1 MSCLWACRR
10 HEQYFLPAAKKGINH
25 QIELAILRADRMGVK
40 VLSLAALNKVSSPPC
55 FYCLQGSFFFLLKKK
70 NTARVLTAAVPIDRV
85 HIPSCDGLVSS
96 LASRC
101 SRDACWH
108 GHDAR
113 ASMFWF
119 GVEKFL

>member
-1 MSCLWACRR
+1 MGVPTPRAV
-10 HEQYFLPAAKKGINH
+10 LPAGGEEGHQPPDRAGHPAGRQDGRQGAQPRRAQQGQLTGIFFT
-25 QIELAILRADRMGVK
+25 ARVA
-40 VLSLAALNKVSSPPC
+40 
-55 FYCLQGSFFFLLKKK
+55 FSFWNEQ